1 MISKRGLAVIQLF
14 FLMFAAAPFG
24 ASAATV
30 RIEPAAIQA
39 HVGEIVSFDV
49 VADGI
54 PAEGLGAFQFT
65 IETSDTGIGTA
76 PDTVSA
82 PANQITVVTP
92 LQKNG
97 SDATHSGLGADFVL
111 ARGSNGILEMVNE
124 SLNAGR
130 ATYVFAHTYGA
141 TLPSGAVSIARFH
154 VVVGGDNPGSQ
165 NYNLRLRDV
174 RLFNGET
181 EYTVDFVSGGTLQ
194 VGCAGMVPDLSG
206 MDRQSAINA
215 LGGEGLLTGVISSD
229 YHDTIPSGFVVSQ
242 GLSSGTRIPCNTR
255 VDFVVSL
262 GSSNTAPVFNPIS
275 DRVVAENEL
284 LAFTVSATDEEKEPL
299 SYGAQDLPTGATF
312 DPAQARF
319 TWTPGFEQSGD
330 YDVVFTVTDG
340 ELTGA
345 NEIVHIRVTNVNR
358 APVLAP
364 IGPKTTK
371 ERAKLS
377 FQVTATDE
385 DLDLITF
392 SASPLLSGAVFNGVT
407 GAFDWTPTRGQA
419 GSYNVTFSVTDN
431 GTPPLSDS
439 ETVTITVLPGNDS
452 PVAADDAYSV
462 DEDTPLNIGDTGV
475 LGNDSD
481 ADNDALTAV
490 LVTGPSSGT
499 LTLNAQGSFNYVPNE
514 NWHGVDTFT
523 YKAHDGELYSNV
535 ATVTITV
542 NPVNDPPAASP
553 DADFMVDEDSPLI
566 IAAPGVLGNDSDVDG
581 DSLTSSFVTGPSNGT
596 VTLNGDG
603 SFTYTPNG
611 NWNGTD
617 SFTYKANDGVL
628 DSNAATVTIT
638 VKPVNDAPVAVGDTY
653 STDEDTTLNIA
664 TPGVLGNDSDV
675 DGGSI
680 TALSVIGVSH
690 GALTLNTDGSL
701 TYTPSADWN
710 GTDSFT
716 YKANDGALDSGMAT
730 VTIAVNP
737 VNDAPEVSA
746 DPSSQSVQYSDGI
759 TTVTISGRDIDS
771 SYLTIGVSSL
781 PEGLSLSEE
790 GCTETGGVVQCRWAL
805 DGRVLAGVGAY
816 DMTFTVSDGALES
829 LAHTTL
835 VVGQENAKVAFD
847 DSNLVA
853 VKVAVPSGNSGA
865 FDLVLH
871 VSEALPDLAGDGL
884 AHPGDISRS
893 VVAVSLVPVGP
904 GSTASPT
911 SCTATA
917 SGTDY
922 DAVLTLTCSF
932 SNVAVNTYTVQVT
945 VNGAYYHGDGED
957 ALVVYDP
964 SLGFTTGGG
973 WFYWPGTED
982 PVSGYPGDRT
992 NFGFTMKYGK
1002 NGTNVKGSL
1011 LLISHMPDGTIYR
1024 VKSNALYGLALGV
1037 GQESGGVFGWAS
1049 FSGKATYQEPG
1060 WPTPIGNYE
1069 FVVYIEDHNEPG
1081 TGTDRF
1087 WIEVKDKDGKVVGVM
1102 SMLREAVN
1110 HAVDLDGGNVV
1121 APH

>member
-1 MISKRGLAVIQLF
+1 
-14 FLMFAAAPFG
+14 
-24 ASAATV
+24 
-30 RIEPAAIQA
+30 
-39 HVGEIVSFDV
+39 
-49 VADGI
+49 
-54 PAEGLGAFQFT
+54 
-65 IETSDTGIGTA
+65 
-76 PDTVSA
+76 
-82 PANQITVVTP
+82 
-92 LQKNG
+92 
-97 SDATHSGLGADFVL
+97 
-111 ARGSNGILEMVNE
+111 
-124 SLNAGR
+124 
-130 ATYVFAHTYGA
+130 
-141 TLPSGAVSIARFH
+141 
-154 VVVGGDNPGSQ
+154 
-165 NYNLRLRDV
+165 
-174 RLFNGET
+174 
-181 EYTVDFVSGGTLQ
+181 
-194 VGCAGMVPDLSG
+194 
-206 MDRQSAINA
+206 
-215 LGGEGLLTGVISSD
+215 
-229 YHDTIPSGFVVSQ
+229 
-242 GLSSGTRIPCNTR
+242 
-255 VDFVVSL
+255 
-262 GSSNTAPVFNPIS
+262 
-275 DRVVAENEL
+275 
-284 LAFTVSATDEEKEPL
+284 
-299 SYGAQDLPTGATF
+299 
-312 DPAQARF
+312 
-319 TWTPGFEQSGD
+319 
-330 YDVVFTVTDG
+330 
-340 ELTGA
+340 
-345 NEIVHIRVTNVNR
+345 
-358 APVLAP
+358 
-364 IGPKTTK
+364 
-371 ERAKLS
+371 
-377 FQVTATDE
+377 
-385 DLDLITF
+385 
-392 SASPLLSGAVFNGVT
+392 
-407 GAFDWTPTRGQA
+407 
-419 GSYNVTFSVTDN
+419 
-431 GTPPLSDS
+431 
-439 ETVTITVLPGNDS
+439 
-452 PVAADDAYSV
+452 
-462 DEDTPLNIGDTGV
+462 
-475 LGNDSD
+475 
-481 ADNDALTAV
+481 
-490 LVTGPSSGT
+490 
-499 LTLNAQGSFNYVPNE
+499 
-514 NWHGVDTFT
+514 
-523 YKAHDGELYSNV
+523 
-535 ATVTITV
+535 
-542 NPVNDPPAASP
+542 
-553 DADFMVDEDSPLI
+553 
-566 IAAPGVLGNDSDVDG
+566 
-581 DSLTSSFVTGPSNGT
+581 
-596 VTLNGDG
+596 
-603 SFTYTPNG
+603 
-611 NWNGTD
+611 
-617 SFTYKANDGVL
+617 
-628 DSNAATVTIT
+628 
-638 VKPVNDAPVAVGDTY
+638 
-653 STDEDTTLNIA
+653 
-664 TPGVLGNDSDV
+664 
-675 DGGSI
+675 
-680 TALSVIGVSH
+680 VIGVSH

-716 YKANDGALDSGMAT
+716 YKANDGALDSGMATVTITVNPVNDAPVAMGDSYATDEDVALNAPAPGVLINDSDVEGDPLTAVLVNGVTHGTLTLSANGSFIYVPNSNWNGTDSFTYKANDGALDSGIAT